1 MKRIHRTLFDVTAE
15 NLPFL
20 EKLLLFCY
28 SGMPER
34 GDMVSLAL
42 KFGSYTVHRLRYN
55 TIQLYLGKGTV
66 QFTTTRCCGAALFLG
81 RLLPWQL
88 IFHLAPFHVK
98 RKIIFQPINH
108 FFYLVKFSVEISGM
122 VKKNG

>member
-55 TIQLYLGKGTV
+55 TIQLYLGNGTV